1 MRNFSWTV
9 LAGAV
14 ALSLVS
20 CQKAQTPP
28 AQPAPDYHLVGT
40 IKDIMQGIVD
50 PSSDVIFDSVATNVT
65 AAGIEDKRPQTDEE
79 WATVQHNALMLAE
92 AANLLKIP
100 GRQVARPGEKTKS
113 EGPDAPE
120 LTAEEISAKIN
131 GDRGKFYGHANE
143 LQQTAIRAMQAAQKH
158 DVQGLFDV
166 GDDIDMACEGC
177 HIEYWYPKDSAA
189 RAAYEEAVKE
199 KAAEKAKAQ
208 QQGPKK

>member
-9 LAGAV
+9 AIGVIALALA
-14 ALSLVS
+14 S
-20 CQKAQTPP
+20 CQKSQPPAP
-28 AQPAPDYHLVGT
+28 AQPAPDYHVVGT
-40 IKDIMQGIVD
+40 IKDVMEGIVD

-65 AAGIEDKRPQTDEE
+65 EKGIEEKRPQNDEE

-120 LTAEEISAKIN
+120 LTAEEIYTKIN
-131 GDRGKFYGHANE
+131 GDRNKFYQHANE
-143 LQQTAIRAMQAAQKH
+143 LQKTAIEALQAAQKH
-158 DVQGLFDV
+158 DVQGLFEV

-177 HIEYWYPKDSAA
+177 HLEYWYPKDSAA
-189 RAAYEEAVKE
+189 RAAYEQAVKE
-199 KAAEKAKAQ
+199 KAAEKAEQ
-208 QQGPKK
+208 QKK

>member
-1 MRNFSWTV
+1 MRNFSLTV
-9 LAGAV
+9 LVGAV
-14 ALSLVS
+14 ALALVS

-28 AQPAPDYHLVGT
+28 PQPAPDYHVVGT
-40 IKDIMQGIVD
+40 IKEVMQGIVD

-65 AAGIEDKRPQTDEE
+65 AQGIEEKRPQNDEE

-92 AANLLKIP
+92 AANLLKMP
-100 GRQVARPGEKTKS
+100 GRQVAREGEKTKS

-120 LTAEEISAKIN
+120 LTREEIYAKIN
-131 GDRGKFYGHANE
+131 GDRGKFYGHADE
-143 LQQTAIRAMQAAQKH
+143 LQQTAIRALQAAQKH

-177 HIEYWYPKDSAA
+177 HLEYWYPKDSAA
-189 RAAYEEAVKE
+189 RASYEEAVKE

-208 QQGPKK
+208 QEKK